1 MISSRIPSNLLT
13 ARMAI
18 DIVRG
23 QNDLAQ
29 IQEQIST
36 GKRVNRP
43 SDSPAQAAHII
54 SMQEAS
60 SKLEQYNRNA
70 SAAEAQLSLEESALT
85 NTTNSLMRIRELA
98 LSANNGIASDQTR
111 QAINAEIKLR
121 LDEIYGLA
129 NSADSFG
136 NFLFGGTN
144 AQIKPF
150 TQGNPVNYAGS
161 DDSPMVP
168 VASGR
173 KINTGNSGADVFM
186 RVRAGNG
193 DFNVVS
199 ESTNT
204 GTGLIS
210 FGSVT
215 DNSLFSAHSYEIRF
229 TSTSNYDIVNTTTG
243 TTEQSGVPYENGG
256 KIEISGMT
264 TSISGSPESGDT
276 FLIEPSKNQDIFSIV
291 SSFIEAL
298 ERSPSTASEK
308 ARMQQDVNTAV
319 TNIDQAMDHINNIRA
334 SVGARLSIIDTSRDE
349 NAGVKLQIERTRTDV
364 EEIDIAEAITNLQT
378 QANSL
383 EILQK
388 TFTRIE
394 GLTLFNHM

>member
-1 MISSRIPSNLLT
+1 MINSRIPSNLLT

-29 IQEQIST
+29 IQEKIST

-43 SDSPAQAAHII
+43 SDAPAHAAHII
-54 SMQEAS
+54 SMQEAT

-70 SAAEAQLSLEESALT
+70 TAAEAQLSLEESVLT

-98 LSANNGIASDQTR
+98 LSSNNGIASDQTR
-111 QAINAEIKLR
+111 QAINSEIKLR

-136 NFLFGGTN
+136 NFLFGGSNT
-144 AQIKPF
+144 QIKPF
-150 TQGNPVNYAGS
+150 SHGNPTNYEGS
-161 DDSPMVP
+161 DDVSMVP

-173 KINTGNSGADVFM
+173 KIGIGDSGADVFM
-186 RVRAGNG
+186 RIRAGNG

-199 ESTNT
+199 DPTNA

-215 DNSLFSAHSYEIRF
+215 DTSLYTAQPYEIRF
-229 TSTSNYDIVNTTTG
+229 TSTSSYDLVNTATG
-243 TTEQSGVPYENGG
+243 TTEQSGVTYESGAN
-256 KIEISGMT
+256 IEFSGIM
-264 TSISGSPESGDT
+264 TSISGTPQPGDT
-276 FLIEPSKNQDIFSIV
+276 FLIEPSRYQDVFSTV
-291 SSFIEAL
+291 SSFVDAL
-298 ERSPSTASEK
+298 ERSPSTDSEK
-308 ARMQQDVNTAV
+308 ARMQQDVNVAI
-319 TNIDQAMDHINNIRA
+319 TNIDQAMDHINKIRA
-334 SVGARLSIIDTSRDE
+334 TVGARLNAIDTSRDE
-349 NAGVKLQIERTRTDV
+349 NAGVKLQIEKTRTDV
-364 EEIDIAEAITNLQT
+364 EEIDIAEAITSLQT

-394 GLTLFNHM
+394 GLSLFNHM